1 MAQYAALDAAVAHVD
16 ANSSPM
22 STPESMDPDLLEKA
36 AADGLFV
43 KAALLTPSG
52 AAEAEGAV
60 GSSAAPS
67 AAGGVSS
74 GSGLRTPP
82 SRTPPFTRP
91 LSSRSPAGSTLTPD
105 DDTEE
110 FRRMKRPPGEPPS
123 PRLRTSRVTSDG
135 QSVSTR
141 SYGRWP
147 RVNSG
152 DGAEDGGQGEAVE
165 PDEEEEQQHGV
176 RVLWIK
182 YFVQEGMLQDAFDL
196 GCELATA

>member
-1 MAQYAALDAAVAHVD
+1 
-16 ANSSPM
+16 
-22 STPESMDPDLLEKA
+22 
-36 AADGLFV
+36 
-43 KAALLTPSG
+43 
-52 AAEAEGAV
+52 
-60 GSSAAPS
+60 
-67 AAGGVSS
+67 
-74 GSGLRTPP
+74 
-82 SRTPPFTRP
+82 
-91 LSSRSPAGSTLTPD
+91 
-105 DDTEE
+105 
-110 FRRMKRPPGEPPS
+110 MKRPPGEPPS